1 MDFDPRDSDV
11 RDEARWS
18 ERERGEHDRTV
29 ESRDTFSR
37 GLDLPR
43 GADRELVRDRDR
55 EYTLRGSETR
65 TLATL
70 GAFRVVSSGDLRD
83 ANDRPLDPRS
93 GAFDVAPQQRL
104 HIRRPHRRKG
114 IRPRP
119 PIAGLLRRRRHRTR
133 VPFPRGPKTHTAGG
147 RRGRLG
153 FAIAADLIVAAQMV
167 MPSSGGRRICT

>member
-1 MDFDPRDSDV
+1 MDFGPRDSDD

-18 ERERGEHDRTV
+18 ARERGEHDRSV
-29 ESRDTFSR
+29 EPRDTFSR

-43 GADRELVRDRDR
+43 GAGREPVRDRDR

-93 GAFDVAPQQRL
+93 GD
-104 HIRRPHRRKG
+104 
-114 IRPRP
+114 
-119 PIAGLLRRRRHRTR
+119 LRHLRTR
-133 VPFPRGPKTHTAGG
+133 TQPASVEDAEQRCRK
-147 RRGRLG
+147 
-153 FAIAADLIVAAQMV
+153 AD
-167 MPSSGGRRICT
+167 GH